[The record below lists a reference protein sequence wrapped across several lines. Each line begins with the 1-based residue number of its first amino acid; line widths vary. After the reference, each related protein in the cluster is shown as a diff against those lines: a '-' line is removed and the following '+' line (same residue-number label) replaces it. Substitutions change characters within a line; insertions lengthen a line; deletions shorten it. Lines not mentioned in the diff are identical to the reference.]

1 MTNKEEALDQI
12 VNEYTCE
19 ADCIF
24 SKLRDLLSGDR
35 FNSDDMRALRDCAYT
50 LGDFADEMAN
60 EFDYIL
66 DDDNRMADAYDEVN

>member
-35 FNSDDMRALRDCAYT
+35 FNSDDMRALRDCA
-50 LGDFADEMAN
+50 
-60 EFDYIL
+60 
-66 DDDNRMADAYDEVN
+66 